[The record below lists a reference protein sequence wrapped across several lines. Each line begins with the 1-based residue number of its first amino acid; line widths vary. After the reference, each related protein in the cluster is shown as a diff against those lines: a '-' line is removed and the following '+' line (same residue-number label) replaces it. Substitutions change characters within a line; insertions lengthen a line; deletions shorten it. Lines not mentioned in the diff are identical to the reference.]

1 MPIVDV
7 KAEVGMITDGCDCG
21 GFDGSQCGCH
31 RLLADQQSTCPGWLP
46 PYLGATQSRL
56 DSDGGRVSLMAPPE
70 ELLEEARRLDLSSA
84 GGRFRLGE
92 LTEVLRFAL
101 PAVADLHERLALDLE
116 VDRDTIT
123 EAWSVASAFPTR
135 YPPPHSALDY
145 LCDLAVPPGAA
156 RVTRG
161 ETWILDSPEGV
172 CAGRAR
178 FEYPATFVLFSS

>member
-1 MPIVDV
+1 
-7 KAEVGMITDGCDCG
+7 
-21 GFDGSQCGCH
+21 
-31 RLLADQQSTCPGWLP
+31 
-46 PYLGATQSRL
+46 
-56 DSDGGRVSLMAPPE
+56 MAPPE

-145 LCDLAVPPGAA
+145 LPRSAVDRGSGLRLGLKVQVSGLGPGENA
-156 RVTRG
+156 
-161 ETWILDSPEGV
+161 DSP
-172 CAGRAR
+172 
-178 FEYPATFVLFSS
+178 